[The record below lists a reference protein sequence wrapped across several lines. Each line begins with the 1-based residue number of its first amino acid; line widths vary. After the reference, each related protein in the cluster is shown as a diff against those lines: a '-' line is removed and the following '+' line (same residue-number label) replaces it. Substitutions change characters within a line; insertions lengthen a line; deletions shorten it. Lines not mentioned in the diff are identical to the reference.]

1 MSTSIEPTRPGRTR
15 RAFLRHAAAATA
27 ALALSGIARS
37 APAPVGRNRPGG
49 FLVLDNCDPDY
60 QGKARYED
68 NLSFFDPAARLVA
81 RVGGLNNC
89 EEIGSP
95 HKIAL
100 DRKRGV
106 VWVVENVGHRL
117 LRFDLKGKKLG
128 ESANV
133 KASALAVD
141 PDTGNVWV
149 TRSTGRIGEGSLEV
163 FSPAGRS
170 LASHDCRG
178 WDIVYDGKGKVF
190 WLAEKELLKV
200 TRTGRVLARQT
211 VTNWCPSSL
220 AVNHKSGAVWV
231 VTRHHSGRLGKNA
244 LLGLDGNARL
254 LHTVELGTRTP
265 FRVAVDSDTG
275 AVWVTILRGSVLKY
289 TAAGKPDG
297 ERKVQALAAD
307 VEPGTGSLWVATDE
321 EVLKLDGRGKVA
333 ARARHKAKTTQAWV
347 LGF

>member
-1 MSTSIEPTRPGRTR
+1 MSTSVEPARPSRTR
-15 RAFLRHAAAATA
+15 RTFLRHAAAAV
-27 ALALSGIARS
+27 ALALPGSGRS
-37 APAPVGRNRPGG
+37 APAPIRRIRPGG
-49 FLVLDNCDPDY
+49 FLVLDNCDPDFR
-60 QGKARYED
+60 GKARYED
-68 NLSFFDPAARLVA
+68 NLSFFDSAARLVA

-95 HKIAL
+95 HKIAI
-100 DRKRGV
+100 DRKRGF
-106 VWVVENVGHRL
+106 VWAVENVGHRL
-117 LRFDLKGKKLG
+117 LRFDLAGKKLG
-128 ESANV
+128 EVAKV
-133 KASALAVD
+133 EASALAVD

-170 LASHDCRG
+170 LGTHACHG
-178 WDIVYDGKGKVF
+178 WDIVHDSKGKVF

-200 TRTGRVLARQT
+200 SRAGRVLARQT
-211 VTNWCPSSL
+211 VTNWCASSL

-231 VTRHHSGRLGKNA
+231 ATRHHSGRLGKNA
-244 LLGLDGNARL
+244 LLGFDSNARL
-254 LHTVELGTRTP
+254 LHSIELGRQTP

-275 AVWVTILRGSVLKY
+275 AVWVTILRGPVLKY

-307 VEPGTGSLWVATDE
+307 VEPGTGSVWVATAE
-321 EVLKLDGRGKVA
+321 EVLKLDGRGKVV